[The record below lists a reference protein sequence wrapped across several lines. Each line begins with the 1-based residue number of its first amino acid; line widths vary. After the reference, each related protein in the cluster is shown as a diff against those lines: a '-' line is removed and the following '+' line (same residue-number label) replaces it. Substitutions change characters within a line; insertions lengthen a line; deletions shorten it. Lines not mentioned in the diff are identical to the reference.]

1 MWFEPMQ
8 AERIGLAVKRSKHSA
23 TLSARDNSMVNWIKT
38 KKMKQRC
45 FASNRIF
52 FLLKTKKNLSNQ
64 ALVRSKLDLTYV
76 CLKFNDKLSTLILEL
91 D

>member
-38 KKMKQRC
+38 KKIEAKMLRFK
-45 FASNRIF
+45 
-52 FLLKTKKNLSNQ
+52 
-64 ALVRSKLDLTYV
+64 
-76 CLKFNDKLSTLILEL
+76 
-91 D
+91 